1 MSNFLNLGNGKFQ
14 IALNSKI
21 YVDKTGLIEYT
32 NELISTEQRFLCVSR
47 PRRFGKSMAANML
60 GAYYCRGCDSHA
72 QFDGLEISK
81 SPDYEKH
88 INKYNVIYVD
98 VSGYLKSCAFDATV
112 SSVLSDLRD
121 TIISNIQEE
130 YPGMIP
136 TGTVKFPDY
145 LDMVYR
151 KTGIPFVFIIDEW
164 DAIFR
169 NRKDDFAGQREY
181 LNWLES
187 LLKGREY
194 VALAYMTGILPI
206 KKYCTNSSLN
216 MFMEFSVLKPG
227 NVKTY
232 FGFTEDEV
240 RKLCE
245 KFGRSFDDIKTW
257 YDGYVFKGEPEDLH
271 IYNSNSVVRS
281 LEDNELGSYW
291 SDTESYEDLEQY
303 IKTDMDGL
311 HGVIQS
317 LMEGGTYYFINNAP
331 SNDIV
336 SISNRDDVLTILIHL
351 GYLAYNTRTGLV
363 TIPNREILAEFVDT
377 VRKMGDSPLSLLMRD
392 SKELFDSTKEKNEEK
407 VSELIKKIHR
417 EHSSVRKYKDEGTLS
432 TIVRFAYVYALSLY
446 KMRPEAESGDGY
458 ADLVLSPLSRGKD
471 LPMII
476 ELKAGKTADEAIAQI
491 KRMNYVDRFREEG
504 YKGDVLLV
512 GINYKTSKMLPR
524 SRGVFTCKIVSETL

>member
-1 MSNFLNLGNGKFQ
+1 MGNYLNPGNGKFQ
-14 IALNSKI
+14 ESIDSAI
-21 YVDKTGLIEYT
+21 YVDKTGLINYT
-32 NELISTEQRFLCVSR
+32 NSVLSTRQKYVCVSR
-47 PRRFGKSMAANML
+47 PRRFGKSMAAEML
-60 GAYYCRGCDSHA
+60 EAYYCRGCDSHA
-72 QFDGLEISK
+72 QFDGLQISK
-81 SPDYEKH
+81 TQNYETH
-88 INKYNVIYVD
+88 INKYNVVYINV
-98 VSGYLKSCAFDATV
+98 
-112 SSVLSDLRD
+112 
-121 TIISNIQEE
+121 
-130 YPGMIP
+130 
-136 TGTVKFPDY
+136 VKFINKTIDTKSGLETIKENLVDDFKTAYPDITF
-145 LDMVYR
+145 R
-151 KTGIPFVFIIDEW
+151 KEEPISMLEKIYGETKIKFVFLIDEW
-164 DAIFR
+164 DSPLREQKADTDGLDDYLVFLR
-169 NRKDDFAGQREY
+169 SLFKDQ
-181 LNWLES
+181 
-187 LLKGREY
+187 EY

-512 GINYKTSKMLPR
+512 GINYKTSRMLPR
-524 SRGVFTCKIVSETL
+524 SRGGFTCKIETETI